1 MAQLK
6 LNMDGLT
13 AGQLVGKCVFIEQ
26 QMDGNPHFPTPKP
39 ALADITAKR
48 QELAEA
54 ISKASTGEKTAIS
67 IRRDVYDE
75 LADMLRAL
83 AKYVNMEAEGRESV
97 IISSGFEVRNTSRTP
112 GRVTAPT
119 DLVGKRSETAGE
131 INLTWNAVRYAKS
144 YIVEITTTDPS
155 LPETTWT
162 KCAFPTRSKVTVDM
176 LSPGTYY
183 YYRVRAVGSI
193 NMSGYSD
200 IALIMAA

>member
-1 MAQLK
+1 MAHLK
-6 LNMDGLT
+6 LNMNGLN

-26 QMDGNPHFPTPKP
+26 QMAGNPNFPNPTP
-39 ALADITAKR
+39 ALADLTAKR

-54 ISKASTGEKTAIS
+54 NSKASTGEKTAMS
-67 IRRDVYDE
+67 IRNDVYQE
-75 LADMLRAL
+75 LANMLRTL
-83 AKYVNMEAEGRESV
+83 GQYVSMMAQGRESV
-97 IISSGFEVRNTSRTP
+97 IISSGFEVKSTSRSP

-119 DLVGKRSETAGE
+119 DLEGKRSETAGE

-162 KCAFPTRSKVTVDM
+162 KCAFPTRSKVTIDM
-176 LSPGTYY
+176 LTPGTYY

-200 IALIMAA
+200 VALIMAA